1 MIPTY
6 IFLFIAIIFA
16 IVFGTAGTMIRN
28 YVETSRKH
36 AVK

>member
-6 IFLFIAIIFA
+6 MFLFIAIIFA
-16 IVFGTAGTMIRN
+16 LVFGTAGTMLRN

-36 AVK
+36 AIK